1 MPSVSEHDIALSG
14 ELYEY
19 PFLSTDIS
27 DRVAPLYTDLAE
39 EYGIGNVLVVKR
51 FPTETDDIAES
62 LGEAIEGI
70 ERPNVVGLSAHAVRI
85 LEELPNPPRQLDITE
100 SSLLLSS
107 FVDQQ
112 DWATDYLEQASE
124 RDSFEFD
131 VERFVQEA
139 TWQGS
144 VIDADDPVL
153 AELARVNEAYHDW
166 LADTDL
172 LSSPGVFGYLLE
184 ALADPD
190 LQDKVQETYD
200 AVLALEF
207 EEFTAID
214 RAYLARIT
222 NDCELVCV
230 AERDSAIQRTWNEP
244 GRISDYTPDLESTTE
259 PGTTPRTT
267 PAAIADFLATGD
279 TAGEPDDGSATVI
292 EATTFEEQVGT
303 VGEEIERLHRIED
316 VPYDEM
322 AVVLRDSNSRIPE
335 TLRLLRTIGI
345 PVRSATVSGLEQDP
359 AVRELYALTS
369 WCLRTTDTTVREG
382 DVGWSTDRARTVLSA
397 RVTDLSDETLVEIAD
412 CGRNESLTAAL
423 DRWLLQSNLKHR
435 IAANEDPFQAKSQ
448 FEHVDTV
455 RSLAQT
461 LDDSD
466 LLDATWESLGRG
478 LEREMQRAT
487 SDKIATELE
496 LPEGGVL
503 VDAARVLKN
512 TSKEAV
518 FLLSVVDQEYPA
530 DPQLNSLFPPPVI
543 EQLEEYPAFTTPDLS
558 DVRRTFEYA
567 REEVTRPLHAYYAAL
582 SRRMLAIGARAAA
595 TNLYFGTYREDR
607 AGSGRNHQQSR
618 FLDAIEDTFGELD
631 RLDHDD
637 IHTHGR
643 AVRFSLNRVDD
654 AFENVRRAGLV
665 RDPVDI
671 DALEA
676 DFAGIQELLQADPP
690 EDLSDAIEARV
701 DFAEGVV
708 RRE

>member
-1 MPSVSEHDIALSG
+1 MSEYDIALSG
-14 ELYEY
+14 KLYEY
-19 PFLSTDIS
+19 PFLSTDIG
-27 DRVAPLYTDLAE
+27 DQIAPLYANLAE
-39 EYGIGNVLVVKR
+39 EYGIDNVLVVKR

-62 LGEAIEGI
+62 LGNAIEGI
-70 ERPNVVGLSAHAVRI
+70 ERPNVVGLSAHAI
-85 LEELPNPPRQLDITE
+85 HTLEELPNPPRQLDITE

-107 FVDQQ
+107 FIKRRN
-112 DWATDYLEQASE
+112 WTTEYLERASE

-131 VERFVQEA
+131 VERLVQEA
-139 TWQGS
+139 TWQGN
-144 VIDADDPVL
+144 VINTDDPVL
-153 AELARVNEAYHDW
+153 AELAKVNDTYHEWLADADLLPSPGTFSYLLDA

-172 LSSPGVFGYLLE
+172 
-184 ALADPD
+184 
-190 LQDKVQETYD
+190 QNRVQETYD

-222 NDCELVCV
+222 HDCELICV

-244 GRISDYTPDLESTTE
+244 GRISDYTPDLHTTTE
-259 PGTTPRTT
+259 QGTTPRTT

-279 TAGEPDDGSATVI
+279 TAGEPDDGLATVI

-303 VGEEIERLHRIED
+303 VGEEIERLHRVED
-316 VPYDEM
+316 IPYDEM

-335 TLRLLRTIGI
+335 TLRLLRTTGI

-359 AVRELYALTS
+359 AARELYALTS
-369 WCLRTTDTTVREG
+369 WCLETVGTTVGEG

-397 RVTDLSDETLVEIAD
+397 RVPDLSNETLAEIAE

-423 DRWLLQSNLKHR
+423 DMWLLRSNLKHR
-435 IAANEDPFQAKSQ
+435 TAANEDPFQAKSQ

-543 EQLEEYPAFTTPDLS
+543 EQLEEYPAFTTPDSS

-567 REEVTRPLHAYYAAL
+567 REEITRPLHAYYAAL
-582 SRRMLAIGARAAA
+582 SRRMLAIGARAAT

-607 AGSGRNHQQSR
+607 TGSGRNHQQSR
-618 FLDAIEDTFGELD
+618 FLDAVEDTFGELD

-665 RDPVDI
+665 RDPVDL

-676 DFAGIQELLQADPP
+676 DFAGVQELLQADPP